1 MCITRSSIAHVGWA
15 SMSVGGALPGGAWS
29 MHRYKSSVGV
39 PGGVEEV
46 VGEQGYGGDI
56 TLCTGAGIA
65 CGEDKGDTPC
75 MPA

>member
-1 MCITRSSIAHVGWA
+1 
-15 SMSVGGALPGGAWS
+15 
-29 MHRYKSSVGV
+29 MHGYKSSVGV

-46 VGEQGYGGDI
+46 VGEQGYGGDA

>member
-1 MCITRSSIAHVGWA
+1 
-15 SMSVGGALPGGAWS
+15 
-29 MHRYKSSVGV
+29 MHTHKDSVGV

-46 VGEQGYGGDI
+46 VGEQGYGGDA

-75 MPA
+75 MPG

>member
-1 MCITRSSIAHVGWA
+1 MCTTRSPIAHVGSA
-15 SMSVGGALPGGAWS
+15 SMSVGDALPGGAWS
-29 MHRYKSSVGV
+29 MHGYKSSVGV

-46 VGEQGYGGDI
+46 VGEQGYGGDA
-56 TLCTGAGIA
+56 TLCAGAGIA